1 MVVCAPRPCRRPA
14 PGRVVRPARAVAHAP
29 RRVRAFLAE
38 LPDRT
43 FGPAIE
49 SYLARRGSDPLDP
62 GVAADLQTVLVSMY
76 FERGDITR
84 AERTAWAEPLAQV
97 KRLHGWLLEVE
108 HLLDGSLLAE
118 GEVMSNVMV
127 GTRLDRWRERMNT
140 QLTDGSLSPLE
151 RECLTQFLQVFSNLR
166 SHLVQC
172 YDRQDFPRTNN
183 DMERSMRGLKTQ
195 YRRVSGRK
203 NWNAYLLRYGRC
215 VAYAAWWEQDAA
227 HRQHLEQQVGRLN
240 PTRWRE
246 LRQQIN
252 HVQSEQLIR
261 FRFRHKRQSLLASL
275 ETRWAT
281 VTQSVPLP

>member
-1 MVVCAPRPCRRPA
+1 VSGLCAQK
-14 PGRVVRPARAVAHAP
+14 
-29 RRVRAFLAE
+29 
-38 LPDRT
+38 
-43 FGPAIE
+43 
-49 SYLARRGSDPLDP
+49 LAR
-62 GVAADLQTVLVSMY
+62 LQAIV
-76 FERGDITR
+76 
-84 AERTAWAEPLAQV
+84 AERATWAEPLAQV

-183 DMERSMRGLKTQ
+183 DMERSIRGLKTQ

-215 VAYAAWWEQDAA
+215 VAYATWWEQDAA
-227 HRQHLEQQVGRLN
+227 HRKLLEQSAARLDRA
-240 PTRWRE
+240 RWRQ
-246 LRQQIN
+246 LRQETTRA
-252 HVQSEQLIR
+252 QSEQLTR
-261 FRFRHKRQSLLASL
+261 FRFRHKRQALLASL
-275 ETRWAT
+275 EERWAT
-281 VTQSVPLP
+281 PAQSAPLP